1 MYSIKKITADAYWV
15 GVNDRKITLFE
26 SVYPVSRG
34 MSYNSYL
41 VLDEKT
47 VLLDTVDSSAS
58 LQFLENVEKALGGR
72 ALDYMIINHMEPDHC
87 ANIGAI
93 VAKYPS
99 VKIVGN
105 FKTFTMMSQFFDF
118 DVESRKVVIKEG
130 DTLNTGRHTFTFVM
144 APMVHWPEAMVTY
157 DTTDKVLYS
166 ADAFGSF
173 GAMSGNI
180 FADECDFENVWLD
193 DARRYYT
200 NIVGKYGVQ
209 VQNVL
214 KKAAT
219 LDIAMICPLH
229 GPIWRSNIEFII
241 DKYLKWSSYTPEKQ
255 SALIV
260 YGSVHG
266 HTENVAEILANLL
279 GEKGVKEIA
288 VYNASTT
295 HYSKIIAESFKYS
308 HIVFACA
315 TYNMA
320 LFPPMQ
326 VVLHELAEHN
336 LQNRTFAFIE
346 NGTWTPFAGKLMQDA
361 LEKLKNN
368 KIIEQKVT
376 VKSALNEQSFAD
388 LNKLADAVAEDI
400 NRNAYDK

>member
-1 MYSIKKITADAYWV
+1 MYSIKKITEDAYWV

-41 VLDEKT
+41 VLDEMT

-93 VAKYPS
+93 VDKYPS

-118 DVESRKVVIKEG
+118 DIDSRKVVIKEG
-130 DTLNTGRHTFTFVM
+130 DTLNTGRHTFAFVM

-157 DTTDKVLYS
+157 DTTDQVLYS

-173 GAMSGNI
+173 GAINGNI
-180 FADECDFENVWLD
+180 FADECDFENVWLN

-209 VQNVL
+209 VQNLL

-219 LDIAMICPLH
+219 IEIAMICPLH
-229 GPIWRSNIEFII
+229 GPIWRSNIEFIV

-255 SALIV
+255 SVLIV

-266 HTENVAEILANLL
+266 HTENTADILANLL
-279 GEKGVKEIA
+279 GDRGVKEIA
-288 VYNASTT
+288 VYNSSTT
-295 HYSKIIAESFKYS
+295 HYSNIIAESFKYS
-308 HIVFACA
+308 HILFACA

-346 NGTWTPFAGKLMQDA
+346 NGTWTPFANKLMQDA

-368 KIIEQKVT
+368 KIIEPKVT
-376 VKSALNEQSFAD
+376 VKSALNEQSFAE
-388 LNKLADAVAEDI
+388 LNKLADVLAEDI
-400 NRNAYDK
+400 KK

>member
-1 MYSIKKITADAYWV
+1 MYSIKKITSDAYWV
-15 GVNDRKITLFE
+15 GVNDRKIALFE

-34 MSYNSYL
+34 MSYNSYV

-47 VLLDTVDSSAS
+47 VLLDTADSSVS

-72 ALDYMIINHMEPDHC
+72 SLDYLIINHMEPDHC

-93 VAKYPS
+93 VEKYPS

-105 FKTFTMMSQFFDF
+105 AKTFTMMSQFFDF
-118 DVESRKVVIKEG
+118 DVDSRKIVIKEG
-130 DTLNTGRHTFTFVM
+130 DMLNTGRHDFTFVM

-180 FADECDFENVWLD
+180 FADECEFESKWLD

-200 NIVGKYGVQ
+200 NIVGKYGAQ
-209 VQNVL
+209 VQSLL
-214 KKAAT
+214 KKSST
-219 LDIAMICPLH
+219 LEIAMICPLH
-229 GPIWRSNIEFII
+229 GPIWRKNIDFIV
-241 DKYLKWSSYTPEKQ
+241 DKYIKWSSYTPEKK

-266 HTENVAEILANLL
+266 HTENTAEIFANLL
-279 GEKGVKEIA
+279 GERGVKELA

-295 HYSKIIAESFKYS
+295 HFSNIIAESFKYS

-315 TYNMA
+315 TYNMS

-346 NGTWTPFAGKLMQDA
+346 NGTWAPVAGKLMQET

-376 VKSALNEQSFAD
+376 IKSALNEQSFAD
-388 LNKLADAVAEDI
+388 LEKLADVLAEDI
-400 NRNAYDK
+400 KA

>member
-1 MYSIKKITADAYWV
+1 MYSIKKITADAYCV

-58 LQFLENVEKALGGR
+58 LQFLENVEKALNGR
-72 ALDYMIINHMEPDHC
+72 KLDYLIINHMEPDHC

-93 VAKYPS
+93 VDKYPS

-105 FKTFTMMSQFFDF
+105 AKTFTMMSQFFDF
-118 DVESRKVVIKEG
+118 EIESRKIVIKEG
-130 DTLNTGRHTFTFVM
+130 DTINTGRHNFTFVM

-157 DTTDKVLYS
+157 DTTDKILYS

-173 GAMSGNI
+173 GAMDGNI
-180 FADECDFENVWLD
+180 FADECDFENKWLD

-209 VQNVL
+209 VQSLL
-214 KKAAT
+214 KKAST
-219 LDIAMICPLH
+219 LEISMICPLH
-229 GPIWRSNIEFII
+229 GPIWRENLGFII
-241 DKYLKWSSYTPEKQ
+241 DKYMKWSSYTPEKK

-266 HTENVAEILANLL
+266 HTENTADIFANSL
-279 GEKGVKEIA
+279 GERGVKEIA

-295 HYSKIIAESFKYS
+295 HFSTIIAESFKYS

-315 TYNMA
+315 TYNMS

-346 NGTWTPFAGKLMQDA
+346 NGTWAPVAAKLMQECVD
-361 LEKLKNN
+361 KLKNN

-376 VKSALNEQSFAD
+376 IKSALNEQSCAE
-388 LNKLADAVAEDI
+388 LEKLADAVASDI
-400 NRNAYDK
+400 NAL

>member
-1 MYSIKKITADAYWV
+1 MYSIRKITADAYWV

-26 SVYPVSRG
+26 SVYPISRG

-58 LQFLENVEKALGGR
+58 LQFLENVEKVLADR
-72 ALDYMIINHMEPDHC
+72 TLDYLIVNHMEPDHC

-93 VAKYPS
+93 VEKYPS

-105 FKTFTMMSQFFDF
+105 AKTFAMMSQFFDF
-118 DVESRKVVIKEG
+118 DIDSRKVIVKEG
-130 DTLNTGRHTFTFVM
+130 DTLNTGRHTFTFAL

-173 GAMSGNI
+173 GAMDGNV
-180 FADECDFENVWLD
+180 FADQCNFESKWLD

-200 NIVGKYGVQ
+200 NIVGKYGMQ
-209 VQNVL
+209 VQNLL

-219 LDIAMICPLH
+219 LDISMICPLH
-229 GPIWRSNIEFII
+229 GPIWRDNIGFIV
-241 DKYLKWSSYTPEKQ
+241 DKYQKWSSYTPEKQ
-255 SALIV
+255 SVLIV

-266 HTENVAEILANLL
+266 HTENTAEILANLL
-279 GEKGVKEIA
+279 GERGVNEIT
-288 VYNASTT
+288 VVNSSTT
-295 HYSKIIAESFKYS
+295 HYSHIIAESFKYS

-326 VVLHELAEHN
+326 VVLHEIAEHN
-336 LQNRTFAFIE
+336 LQNRTIAFIE
-346 NGTWTPFAGKLMQDA
+346 NGTWAPVAGKLMQEM

-368 KIIEQKVT
+368 KILEHKVT
-376 VKSALNEQSFAD
+376 VKSALNEQSFAQ
-388 LNKLADAVAEDI
+388 LEKLADILAEDI
-400 NRNAYDK
+400 KG